1 MARAL
6 RLAERGLG
14 ATHPNPRV
22 GCVIVRNGQ
31 IVGEGWHRRAG
42 GPHAEVEALRV
53 AGEAA
58 RGATA
63 YVTLEPC
70 CHFGKTPP
78 CTDALIAAGVG
89 AVVAAMPDPNPKVA
103 GKGFAILTEA
113 GIATRWGLLHAEAEA
128 LNPGFC
134 TRMRTGRPHVI
145 SKLAMSLDGRTA
157 MASGESKW
165 ITGTEARRDVHR
177 LRARSSA
184 VATGIATVLAD
195 DPALTARL
203 GADDE
208 CQQPARI
215 VVDSR
220 LRIPLSARICAQPG
234 RVVVLG
240 TEAAVATVQLLRQ
253 AGLEV
258 HLLPSGKD
266 GRVDLHAALDLLGEL
281 EFNEV
286 MVEAGAVLNGA
297 LLRAGLV
304 DEWVVYMAPCIL
316 GQEGRGLFHLPGL
329 EKMADR
335 FDLTLAD
342 TRQVGRD
349 LRLSLRRRCP
359 IEGWLR
365 QVPIYSVNS
374 YKSS

>member
-6 RLAERGLG
+6 RLAERGGG

-22 GCVIVRNGQ
+22 GCVIVRDGR

-42 GPHAEVEALRV
+42 GPHAEIEALHV
-53 AGEAA
+53 AGGAA

-78 CTDALIAAGVG
+78 CTDALLAAGVTG
-89 AVVAAMPDPNPKVA
+89 VVAAMPDPNPKVS
-103 GKGFAILTEA
+103 GRGIEILTGT
-113 GIATRWGLLHAEAEA
+113 GIATRCGLLQTEAEA

-134 TRMRTGRPHVI
+134 SRMRTGRPYVM

-165 ITGTEARRDVHR
+165 ITGMEARRDVHR

-184 VATGIATVLAD
+184 ILTGIETVLAD

-203 GADDE
+203 DSGE
-208 CQQPARI
+208 EGRQPARI
-215 VVDSR
+215 VIDSR
-220 LRIPLSARICAQPG
+220 LRIPLSAQVCRQPG
-234 RVVVLG
+234 WTIVLG
-240 TEAAVATVQLLRQ
+240 TKAATTSAQPLRQ

-258 HLLPSGKD
+258 HLLPSGSD

-286 MVEAGAVLNGA
+286 MVEAGAFLNGA

-304 DEWVVYMAPCIL
+304 DEWVVYLAPCVL
-316 GQEGRGLFHLPGL
+316 GDEGRGLFHLPGL
-329 EKMADR
+329 ESMADR
-335 FDLTLAD
+335 FDLRVVDA
-342 TRQVGRD
+342 RQVGRD
-349 LRLSLRRRCP
+349 LRLRLRKPCAK
-359 IEGWLR
+359 EDTLR
-365 QVPIYSVNS
+365 QAPIQTNP
-374 YKSS
+374 

>member
-6 RLAERGLG
+6 RLAERGG
-14 ATHPNPRV
+14 GGTHPNPRV
-22 GCVIVRNGQ
+22 GCVIVKDGR

-42 GPHAEVEALRV
+42 GPHAEIEALRG

-78 CTDALIAAGVG
+78 CTDALITAGIA

-103 GKGFAILTEA
+103 GKGIEILAGA
-113 GIATRWGLLHAEAEA
+113 GIAMRCGLLQTEAEA

-134 TRMRTGRPHVI
+134 RRMRTGRPYLM

-165 ITGTEARRDVHR
+165 ITGSEARRDAHR
-177 LRARSSA
+177 LRSRSSA
-184 VATGIATVLAD
+184 ILTGIATVLAD

-203 GADDE
+203 EASEEGR
-208 CQQPARI
+208 QPARI
-215 VVDSR
+215 VIDSH
-220 LRIPLSARICAQPG
+220 LRIPLSARVARQPG
-234 RVVVLG
+234 RTIVLG
-240 TEAAVATVQLLRQ
+240 TETAWDYAPPLRR
-253 AGLEV
+253 AGFEV
-258 HLLPSGKD
+258 HLLPSGSD

-286 MVEAGAVLNGA
+286 LVEAGAFLNGA

-304 DEWVVYMAPCIL
+304 DEWVVYVAPCIL
-316 GQEGRGLFHLPGL
+316 GDEGRGLFHLPGL
-329 EKMADR
+329 KNMADR
-335 FDLTLAD
+335 FDLRLVD

-349 LRLSLRRRCP
+349 LRLSLRKRCAADATVDQAP
-359 IEGWLR
+359 PSNESIG
-365 QVPIYSVNS
+365 
-374 YKSS
+374 